1 MLIAANGAGTIAKAL
16 PQQRFHEQ
24 SHHEKAILNWR
35 GVHVIVRFKQS
46 LTDYS

>member
-35 GVHVIVRFKQS
+35 GVHVIVRLDS
-46 LTDYS
+46 NRA